1 MSQGTELG
9 PELYL
14 LFTSDIPKFKHEII
28 TTFSDDTAVIAV
40 GKDHEEAA

>member
-28 TTFSDDTAVIAV
+28 TFSDDTAVIAV